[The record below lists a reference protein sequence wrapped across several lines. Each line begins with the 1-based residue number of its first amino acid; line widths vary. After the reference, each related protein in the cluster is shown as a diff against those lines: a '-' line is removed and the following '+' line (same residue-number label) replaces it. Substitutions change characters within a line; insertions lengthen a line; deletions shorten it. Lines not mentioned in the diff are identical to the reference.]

1 MPSVAELKTALK
13 SHGMVASGTKG
24 QLQQRLALWNSS
36 RGLTTLDGSDPCA
49 LPLGRLKKVAA
60 TEGGVSPMGNQ
71 DEILTAFVAYLKKNG
86 GGGAGGSGG
95 SSSSGGSSASSSS
108 SSSSSAKGRLD
119 KNAVIAK
126 VLELSDVD
134 DHSAVLSLA
143 GAGGTAITAAS
154 STATMRKAYLK
165 LSLVLHPDRNRD
177 NPDAAKAFQGLARA
191 FERLSNPELFAGE
204 GEDGEGSEEEG
215 EKAAKLSRSNAGCF
229 RTKVEC
235 PRCSQKWSE
244 SALEVRGG
252 EMARVWYGVV
262 RVVWCV
268 VLCKM
273 CCVKCEVLFR
283 SLSPSHPLTLL
294 TFTPSHLLTFSHLP
308 VRTLLP
314 PLLSHTAL

>member
-143 GAGGTAITAAS
+143 GAGGAAITAAS

-229 RTKVEC
+229 RTKVKC

-252 EMARVWYGVV
+252 EMARVW
-262 RVVWCV
+262 CSA
-268 VLCKM
+268 
-273 CCVKCEVLFR
+273 CCMVCCTV
-283 SLSPSHPLTLL
+283 
-294 TFTPSHLLTFSHLP
+294 
-308 VRTLLP
+308 
-314 PLLSHTAL
+314 